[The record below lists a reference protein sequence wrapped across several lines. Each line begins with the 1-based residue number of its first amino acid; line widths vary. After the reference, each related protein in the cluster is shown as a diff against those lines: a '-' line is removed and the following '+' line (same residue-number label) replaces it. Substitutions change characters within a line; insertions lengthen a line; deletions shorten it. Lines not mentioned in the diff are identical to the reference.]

1 MANTILHKRSS
12 TAGVTPAAGSLTQG
26 ELAINTADGKLFT
39 KKVDGTVVEIG
50 GGGGGG
56 GGGGTM
62 TVNTQDFTASG
73 TWTKPANA
81 LWVEVTMCGAGMSGQ
96 DGQTYQAGSG
106 GGAGRS
112 AAKTFI
118 AADLPSTV
126 PVTCGI
132 AQPYGDSNNASQS
145 SFGTYVYASGPSGGI
160 ENAFSGSSIEAT
172 AANGLSYDRIYGN
185 GGSFE
190 YGIRVGFH
198 GASFQGGG
206 GGAGGDFVKFRNRD
220 GAAGGQAATNQI
232 GFLGTI
238 ASGGGG
244 AGGATG
250 NTGVAGSAGG
260 FDPITGFGHGG
271 GGGGEG
277 QAGAGGN
284 GGAAVR
290 GGGGGGGG
298 KGTTVGGLGGAGG
311 NGFVRVRT
319 MCFG

>member
-1 MANTILHKRSS
+1 
-12 TAGVTPAAGSLTQG
+12 
-26 ELAINTADGKLFT
+26 
-39 KKVDGTVVEIG
+39 
-50 GGGGGG
+50 
-56 GGGGTM
+56 
-62 TVNTQDFTASG
+62 
-73 TWTKPANA
+73 
-81 LWVEVTMCGAGMSGQ
+81 MCGAGMNGQ
-96 DGQTYQAGSG
+96 DSPGYQAGSG

-112 AAKTFI
+112 AAKTFL

-132 AQPYGDSNNASQS
+132 AQPYGNFVNDLQS

-160 ENAFSGSSIEAT
+160 EQAFSGSSIEAT
-172 AANGLSYDRIYGN
+172 AANPPWYDRIYGN
-185 GGSFE
+185 GGSWE
-190 YGIRVGFH
+190 YNKRTGFH

-206 GGAGGDFVKFRNRD
+206 GGAGGDFTQFRNRD
-220 GAAGGQAATNQI
+220 GAAGGKAATNQI
-232 GFLGTI
+232 DFGVV

-250 NTGVAGSAGG
+250 STGAAGSAGG

-277 QAGAGGN
+277 QAGAGGA